1 MLTNDLSNHLA
12 LITGA
17 TGGIGSATCHALASL
32 RCSIAVHFHSAAS
45 TAESLTHDLRTKYNV
60 KSHHFQADLS
70 NYDGVRQLHRDV
82 VESLGHP
89 TILFNNAGLTA
100 GKSGVKD
107 VGEISIE
114 VFEETWRANCGAP
127 YLLSQL
133 CMPRM
138 EERGWGRVVFCS
150 SVAAFTG
157 GVVGP
162 HYAYVTSP
170 SHCTRSWLVCVRL
183 GG

>member
-1 MLTNDLSNHLA
+1 MLTKDLSDHLV

-32 RCSIAVHFHSAAS
+32 GCSIAVHFNSAAS
-45 TAESLTHDLRTKYNV
+45 TAESLVDDLRTKHNV
-60 KSHHFQADLS
+60 KAEHFQADLS
-70 NYDGVRQLHRDV
+70 NYDGVRQLHQKV
-82 VESLGHP
+82 VQKLGSP

-100 GKSGVKD
+100 GKQGVKD
-107 VGEISIE
+107 ISDVSIE
-114 VFEETWRANCGAP
+114 VFEETWRANCGSA

-133 CMPRM
+133 CIPAM
-138 EERGWGRVVFCS
+138 EDAGWGRVVFCS

-162 HYAYVTSP
+162 HYAY
-170 SHCTRSWLVCVRL
+170 RL
-183 GG
+183 IFSYCHRLH